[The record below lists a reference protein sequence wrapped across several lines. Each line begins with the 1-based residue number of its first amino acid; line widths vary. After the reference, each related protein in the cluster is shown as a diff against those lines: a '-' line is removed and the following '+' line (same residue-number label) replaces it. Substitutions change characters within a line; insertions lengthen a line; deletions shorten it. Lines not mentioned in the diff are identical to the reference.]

1 MKVPQNVLDTMQYT
15 LYNLLMATTSRIR
28 EAIRQAMEAHPK
40 THYRIAK
47 ETGISQ
53 SMLSLFAAG
62 KRGMTLERLEY
73 LADYLGLD
81 IIIRP
86 KGDEHH
92 G

>member
-1 MKVPQNVLDTMQYT
+1 MKCSWYST
-15 LYNLLMATTSRIR
+15 LMAATSRIR
-28 EAIRQAMEAHPK
+28 EAIRKAMEDHPK
-40 THYRIAK
+40 TRYRIAK
-47 ETGISQ
+47 ETGISE

-73 LADYLGLD
+73 LAEYLDLD